1 MIYQLLSSFFKLH
14 YLRPQSIALVNALI
28 LQQTVGITAIPGVS
42 PSALKNST
50 QQLVVAQG
58 VHAKSQTKRRTQAI
72 FANFSSISSYQLGL
86 SVDKIFYHNIF
97 LAINIH
103 ALIMRSIHPLS
114 TNYRVDTLIH
124 QYCKYTILTKY
135 KRGFSNTLDTLN
147 KHTTYKVTTF

>member
-103 ALIMRSIHPLS
+103 ALIPDVIS